1 MSESSSARGTEEG
14 PEGDV
19 VGYIPRYAIP
29 NVSSV
34 LPTYLNS
41 EQDFI
46 HRTFHTG
53 NYDYIRHLPD
63 DIKHQQV
70 VAARTARQAA
80 ATQFLQPARGG
91 PLLRSRP
98 DNQQGL
104 FQVFEY
110 QATNYHMADEL
121 ASKARVESEAKRIA
135 VGGKEFV
142 PPGACHMSK
151 QHDWQQGLAYP
162 YQGGAYE
169 DKDTARMVHIAKMA
183 AKQLGPDMVSPGTDK
198 LAGEVPTRAD
208 AWTMMNNVRSWI
220 LKDWAGAEVSV
231 FENHQDCWVVR
242 ISVDSIDSLDGMRA
256 YMNVFVRCNELV
268 NAYRLTK
275 VGEFWHTM
283 PDDGGVYYV
292 LRPPWVKP
300 DRLESFFTASPGEQ
314 HWSTCHAVQE
324 LNRESAG
331 SRGQGDRS
339 PARRGSDMAD
349 TALSHTSRLD
359 WGRNFLTGTPAAAVL
374 GKVIS
379 TS

>member
-135 VGGKEFV
+135 VSR
-142 PPGACHMSK
+142 SK
-151 QHDWQQGLAYP
+151 P
-162 YQGGAYE
+162 
-169 DKDTARMVHIAKMA
+169 
-183 AKQLGPDMVSPGTDK
+183 
-198 LAGEVPTRAD
+198 
-208 AWTMMNNVRSWI
+208 
-220 LKDWAGAEVSV
+220 
-231 FENHQDCWVVR
+231 
-242 ISVDSIDSLDGMRA
+242 
-256 YMNVFVRCNELV
+256 
-268 NAYRLTK
+268 
-275 VGEFWHTM
+275 
-283 PDDGGVYYV
+283 
-292 LRPPWVKP
+292 
-300 DRLESFFTASPGEQ
+300 
-314 HWSTCHAVQE
+314 
-324 LNRESAG
+324 
-331 SRGQGDRS
+331 
-339 PARRGSDMAD
+339 
-349 TALSHTSRLD
+349 
-359 WGRNFLTGTPAAAVL
+359 
-374 GKVIS
+374 
-379 TS
+379 